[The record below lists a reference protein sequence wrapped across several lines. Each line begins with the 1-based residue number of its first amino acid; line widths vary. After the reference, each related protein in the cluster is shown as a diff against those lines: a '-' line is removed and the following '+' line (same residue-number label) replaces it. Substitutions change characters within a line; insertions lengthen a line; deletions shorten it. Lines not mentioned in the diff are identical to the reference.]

1 MAFYFL
7 INDVNKNLF
16 FTDLLNLNYFVNTK
30 LPKGV
35 FFGYPSSERFRKKLI
50 LMKSRKCLKA

>member
-1 MAFYFL
+1 MSGYGEGMAFYFL

-30 LPKGV
+30 LPNGV
-35 FFGYPSSERFRKKLI
+35 
-50 LMKSRKCLKA
+50 